1 MESNK
6 FAIDWCDSIRKSI
19 DSIDSLRSER
29 NGLQPDLDCV
39 IERYPMRINPYFLK
53 VVRQAGE
60 PLARQVIPDIAE
72 LEDQT
77 GFEDPLGEENDSPVP
92 NLTHRYPD
100 RVLFLVTT
108 ECAVYCRFCTR
119 KRKAGKVGQVTADTI
134 EAGLSYI
141 EQHTEVKDVLVS
153 GGDPLMLSDE
163 KLANILHR
171 LKAVSHVEIIRIG
184 TRIPGVLPQ
193 RVTPDLVEILQ
204 QTNPL
209 FLNLHFNHPAEI
221 TEEVKTACS
230 MLADAG
236 IPMGSQTVL
245 LRGINDDPQILE
257 ILFRMLL
264 RMRIRPYYLLHADQT
279 RGTAHFWTRI
289 ETGLDIMQKL
299 RGYISGLAVP
309 TYVVDLPGGGGK
321 VPLLPE
327 YIVHKEKDVWEI
339 KNFLDKTYQYHQ
351 SDLKQHG

>member
-1 MESNK
+1 MVESHTTAK
-6 FAIDWCDSIRKSI
+6 DWDFAIRESVESIAHLKQAQDGI
-19 DSIDSLRSER
+19 P
-29 NGLQPDLDCV
+29 PDLERV
-39 IERYPMRINPYFLK
+39 LERYPMRINPYFLNVIHK
-53 VVRQAGE
+53 AGE
-60 PLARQVIPDIAE
+60 PLARQVVPDVAE

-77 GFEDPLGEENDSPVP
+77 GFEDPLGEEDNSPVP

-119 KRKAGKVGQVTADTI
+119 KRKAGKAGLVTAETI

-141 EQHTEVKDVLVS
+141 EQHKEVRDVLVS
-153 GGDPLMLSDE
+153 GGDPLMLPDK
-163 KLANILHR
+163 KLAKILLR
-171 LKAVSHVEIIRIG
+171 LKGAPHVEIIRIG

-193 RVTPDLVEILQ
+193 RVTPDLVEILKQ
-204 QTNPL
+204 AAPL

-221 TEEVKTACS
+221 TEEVRSACA

-257 ILFRMLL
+257 DLFRKLL
-264 RMRIRPYYLLHADQT
+264 RMRIRPYYLLQADQT

-289 ETGLDIMQKL
+289 ETGLEIMRKL

-309 TYVVDLPGGGGK
+309 AFVVDLPGGGGK

-327 YIVHKEKDVWEI
+327 YISHKEKDVWEI
-339 KNFLDKTYQYHQ
+339 RNYLGIPYRYTQPE
-351 SDLKQHG
+351 